1 MGYNVAKKSMK
12 KLLLMLVAIFG
23 ISFTVNAQTSSG
35 SCKLPGTY
43 DYVNVD
49 YYSDGHIVVSNQ
61 SGMVITQ
68 LHITVKIQETWEANG
83 KQKHREQTLCD
94 QNYYDIQPYQS
105 TRIEDGVKELGRR
118 GDYMLKYNNSIEVTV
133 SNPICK

>member
-1 MGYNVAKKSMK
+1 MK
-12 KLLLMLVAIFG
+12 KLLLLFVSIFS
-23 ISFTVNAQTSSG
+23 ISFAVNAQTASG

-61 SGMVITQ
+61 SGMIITQ
-68 LHITVKIQETWEANG
+68 LHITVKIYETWEANG
-83 KQKHREQTLCD
+83 KQNKTSETLCD

-105 TRIEDGVKELGRR
+105 TRIEDGVKKLGRR
-118 GDYMLKYNNSIEVTV
+118 GDYMLKYNNNIEVTV
-133 SNPICK
+133 GNPLCKKE